1 MEKETMKEKLHNK
14 GEEMKEKAVKAK
26 EKLAEDGKQLQ
37 EKIVEDIC
45 GFAAALGFNDIKTVP
60 SSILGG
66 DGNKEFLMHF
76 SLCGD

>member
-1 MEKETMKEKLHNK
+1 MNPPPLTSKNIQRKISKTP
-14 GEEMKEKAVKAK
+14 EM
-26 EKLAEDGKQLQ
+26 
-37 EKIVEDIC
+37 EKIVADIC
-45 GFAAALGFNDIKTVP
+45 GFAVALGFNDIKTVP